1 MHFWRKNLL
10 RLVYTVG
17 QTPSIKLSE
26 REEGPPVPPTL
37 THHLR
42 PYEETGGAT
51 ARVVDTKLRGFVLYF
66 EKL

>member
-26 REEGPPVPPTL
+26 RGEGPPVPPTL